1 MNTEKPEKTELF
13 EPVIIQDLRQ
23 DSSQSAQEAV
33 ADMKV
38 SHRAGVLAAIRD
50 FHEQK
55 RVKKAIA
62 W

>member
-1 MNTEKPEKTELF
+1 MLTENFEKTDVKQG
-13 EPVIIQDLRQ
+13 VIKGDLGQ
-23 DSSQSAQEAV
+23 DSSQSAQKSV

-55 RVKKAIA
+55 RAKKAIL
-62 W
+62 